1 MRMAL
6 EWEFCKQFS
15 TKRSKKRTPEPR
27 YDVLPMDLEN
37 EFVITDNGEG
47 GAGRSLHR
55 DSFPYNLLLA

>member
-47 GAGRSLHR
+47 GRGGRYIGILFHTIY
-55 DSFPYNLLLA
+55 F